1 MNRYSKAL
9 KHIKSTQIEEKIKKL
24 EESTPTNNTDNLYST
39 NPQGFN
45 DGPPDPAKAFYPDQD
60 GDWPSGI
67 PGDEDAASYL
77 RPPGFWTGEV
87 NWDTIHTANVSQ
99 DEIGSDGKSTAGVIA
114 DDGTVKTILPENTRD
129 FILGPLVDGYVPNH
143 TYDAYTNIGYLQ
155 KDTRQFVLLGR
166 ITGQW
171 KAGLYNPGVAV
182 WDGGADDF
190 TSYNDDFTLAHAQWF
205 QAEVVANNYV
215 TNAPYFYSGGVPQQN
230 LSGDQCP
237 TCPSGMKGGVMP
249 GGGGGG
255 NSASGDS
262 GGAGWGTGGTPDI
275 GSDRSPGTSGNAG
288 DVGLWGL
295 VYDQLKKGAKDFWQD
310 VLPVLEAGKDAITEF
325 PHNFQTMTKLL
336 TAIPIGANTMNTFM
350 STNDPESSDFG
361 RHSPGHRNY
370 EGPKQLEMSA
380 QSQNSMKAK
389 IDAAL
394 ERAGID
400 TTTAR
405 NLKPEE
411 IVAFSDEMKAGSATP
426 KGKFKAPVGGMD
438 FYATF
443 HSLPPDASTVE
454 IKPNGGIRVRS
465 NYVFTDKD
473 DVSIGGALTQ
483 NPMTRA
489 AAKLKDYYDK
499 NPDEKPA
506 DVNTYHEKDVW
517 SYGRNPSN
525 NPVLGEFNQMDIEV
539 DLEPVGENTGN
550 RSTGT
555 PRETRSGGR
564 SGKKQSGDQASN
576 NQDAPIGD
584 TQIAGG
590 HYGMGYGKHIDIDG
604 RGWMVSPEQLQ
615 KMKTNPERFNL
626 TPSQIRMIKKAK
638 INKKTGIQ
646 DANYEPQ
653 GKVISESRKI
663 KILREVK
670 KPYKMPE
677 IPKHKYKMNFSGKY
691 SAQNTPDKTASKV
704 TDALIAS
711 GNDKG
716 HRWRTQDKYWQGYET
731 TERMNIVYDKLGHAE
746 QAWNMITEKNGWKD
760 RDMQE
765 HLNILAHE
773 KQMLKENPL
782 YESPFYVVEDN
793 EPQSYEK
800 DPLYKKV
807 KDKLNK
813 ELHYK
818 DRPSVKGYPNEPP
831 PEMVNG
837 WHPKFGKRYKY
848 DKLDPQSAEA
858 MPDTGDPEID
868 ANIEKATD
876 KKAKTRKSKVLT
888 GKTEQFSNWRDD
900 LTDA

>member
-45 DGPPDPAKAFYPDQD
+45 DGPPDPAKVFYPDQD

-114 DDGTVKTILPENTRD
+114 DDGTVKTVLPENTRD

-143 TYDAYTNIGYLQ
+143 THDAYCNIGYIQ

-166 ITGQW
+166 ITGVW
-171 KAGLYNPGVAV
+171 KAGIHGATCDA
-182 WDGGADDF
+182 WDGGADGF
-190 TSYNDDFTLAHAQWF
+190 TSYNENFTLAHAQWF

-230 LSGDQCP
+230 LDSDQCP
-237 TCPSGMKGGVMP
+237 TCPSGMKGGVLP

-275 GSDRSPGTSGNAG
+275 GDRRSPGTSGNAG

-295 VYDQLKKGAKDFWQD
+295 VYDNIKGKADEFIDDLKSGVKGAPKKLVNAAINAGLIQGFVAPAWKTLTNHQD
-310 VLPVLEAGKDAITEF
+310 
-325 PHNFQTMTKLL
+325 N
-336 TAIPIGANTMNTFM
+336 
-350 STNDPESSDFG
+350 NDPTSKTFRNNDPTSSNYKGPKNVTSSFSSTQQSQITAQANHVLSMLNGGKGPSNPNGTLTPSEIEDFSANMNYPSG
-361 RHSPGHRNY
+361 SYQSPGY
-370 EGPKQLEMSA
+370 SDDSK
-380 QSQNSMKAK
+380 KAF
-389 IDAAL
+389 
-394 ERAGID
+394 
-400 TTTAR
+400 
-405 NLKPEE
+405 NN
-411 IVAFSDEMKAGSATP
+411 
-426 KGKFKAPVGGMD
+426 
-438 FYATF
+438 TF
-443 HSLPPDASTVE
+443 HSLPVNTTTVNLQNGKLKNFDSNYQFSDPRDASVTGDFTGASEV
-454 IKPNGGIRVRS
+454 IHGVTQQAVNNGVWKPG
-465 NYVFTDKD
+465 D
-473 DVSIGGALTQ
+473 DGEPYYKYSVDTHGRGPDNPIIGTQ
-483 NPMTRA
+483 
-489 AAKLKDYYDK
+489 Y
-499 NPDEKPA
+499 
-506 DVNTYHEKDVW
+506 NTQVKF
-517 SYGRNPSN
+517 SSTPSN
-525 NPVLGEFNQMDIEV
+525 TNKK
-539 DLEPVGENTGN
+539 
-550 RSTGT
+550 
-555 PRETRSGGR
+555 SG
-564 SGKKQSGDQASN
+564 QAS
-576 NQDAPIGD
+576 
-584 TQIAGG
+584 
-590 HYGMGYGKHIDIDG
+590 
-604 RGWMVSPEQLQ
+604 RGTSNKEQ
-615 KMKTNPERFNL
+615 N
-626 TPSQIRMIKKAK
+626 
-638 INKKTGIQ
+638 
-646 DANYEPQ
+646 EPQ
-653 GKVISESRKI
+653 GQVISESRKI

-677 IPKHKYKMNFSGKY
+677 IPKQKYKMNFSGKY

-731 TERMNIVYDKLGHAE
+731 TERMNIVYDKLGHSE

-760 RDMQE
+760 REIQE

-782 YESPFYVVEDN
+782 YESPFYTKM

-876 KKAKTRKSKVLT
+876 KKAKTRKSKVLA

>member
-295 VYDQLKKGAKDFWQD
+295 VYDQLKKLGKSYASGELGVKMLSQKGLVTGKTPFEKVDYMMDTLDKGVAGLNNVIDKFIPDATQKEVDKRINSALDWVVDNIVEPRVGDAKTASDVLQRYDDYMQNPTGERQDLTSDLSSKDINAFKSSVKNRPINMEKNVQKFKELPPGKERDRVKDSIRRELERSVNAVSQEDRPESIGNSLGKGIRVDVDEYINNNKLVMVKSYEFRPIESANDAHKITARLLGTSTDTTATNMAKSLATSLAAKLLLRPPDDGTNRNYTDNLENAPGMPWKVEIDLGQQKSQKVSSSTKNDLKDVKLAGLNKIEAGVMIDIIKGGKGNVQGAKDTLKKNMSPANYQ
-310 VLPVLEAGKDAITEF
+310 
-325 PHNFQTMTKLL
+325 KLML
-336 TAIPIGANTMNTFM
+336 RLA
-350 STNDPESSDFG
+350 
-361 RHSPGHRNY
+361 H
-370 EGPKQLEMSA
+370 
-380 QSQNSMKAK
+380 
-389 IDAAL
+389 
-394 ERAGID
+394 
-400 TTTAR
+400 
-405 NLKPEE
+405 
-411 IVAFSDEMKAGSATP
+411 
-426 KGKFKAPVGGMD
+426 
-438 FYATF
+438 
-443 HSLPPDASTVE
+443 
-454 IKPNGGIRVRS
+454 
-465 NYVFTDKD
+465 
-473 DVSIGGALTQ
+473 
-483 NPMTRA
+483 
-489 AAKLKDYYDK
+489 
-499 NPDEKPA
+499 
-506 DVNTYHEKDVW
+506 
-517 SYGRNPSN
+517 
-525 NPVLGEFNQMDIEV
+525 
-539 DLEPVGENTGN
+539 
-550 RSTGT
+550 
-555 PRETRSGGR
+555 
-564 SGKKQSGDQASN
+564 
-576 NQDAPIGD
+576 
-584 TQIAGG
+584 
-590 HYGMGYGKHIDIDG
+590 
-604 RGWMVSPEQLQ
+604 
-615 KMKTNPERFNL
+615 
-626 TPSQIRMIKKAK
+626 
-638 INKKTGIQ
+638 
-646 DANYEPQ
+646 YEPQ
-653 GKVISESRKI
+653 GQVISESRKI

-677 IPKHKYKMNFSGKY
+677 IPKQKYKMNFSGKY

-760 RDMQE
+760 REMQE

-876 KKAKTRKSKVLT
+876 KKAKTRKSKVLA